1 MDGQGCSG
9 YSMERL
15 EMWVPGGGTGACWEH
30 FGEDG
35 VPGYPVEWHR
45 CSGYPMK
52 GLGVWEP
59 GEDLGCVGTLGRGRG
74 VWVPYEGAVVCW
86 VNCGKAGGELG
97 TLWIGWGV
105 LCNL

>member
-15 EMWVPGGGTGACWEH
+15 EVWLPGGGTGACWEH

-35 VPGYPVEWHR
+35 VPGYPVEWHG

-52 GLGVWEP
+52 GLGVWKP
-59 GEDLGCVGTLGRGRG
+59 GEDLGCVGTLGRSRG

-86 VNCGKAGGELG
+86 VNCGKTGGELD